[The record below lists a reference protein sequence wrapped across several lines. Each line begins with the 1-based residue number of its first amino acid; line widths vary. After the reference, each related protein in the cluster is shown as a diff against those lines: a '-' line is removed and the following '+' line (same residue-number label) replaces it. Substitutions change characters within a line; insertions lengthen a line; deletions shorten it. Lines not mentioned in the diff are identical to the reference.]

1 MKLNTIRLKLNEARL
16 FTQLYHRHSKP
27 LKRHKFT
34 IGAFDKSK
42 YISPIVIEEDLLG
55 LVTVDTCSSH
65 SWSQRRDHIEI
76 RRLVVKDGCKNVASF
91 LLSKAVTACFAMGY
105 KAIITYTQPNETGSS
120 LMALGFQAQ
129 KFKARTY
136 KDDTFEGLVQWCLTE
151 DYQKNPDFEF
161 TKTNL
166 NKFNKM
172 VQGHSN
178 RKTGAIQ

>member
-1 MKLNTIRLKLNEARL
+1 MKFNLIRLKLNEARI
-16 FTQLYHRHSKP
+16 FTKLYHRHSKP

-34 IGAFDKSK
+34 IGAVDKCNF
-42 YISPIVIEEDLLG
+42 ISPIIIEEDLLG

-65 SWSQRRDHIEI
+65 TWSKRRDHIEI
-76 RRLVVKDGCKNVASF
+76 RRLVVKEQCKNVASF

-129 KFKARTY
+129 KFKATTY
-136 KDDTFEGLVQWCLTE
+136 KDKTFNGLVQWCLTE
-151 DYQKNPDFEF
+151 DFQKNPDFEF

-172 VQGHSN
+172 VKDHLN
-178 RKTGAIQ
+178 RKIGVIQ